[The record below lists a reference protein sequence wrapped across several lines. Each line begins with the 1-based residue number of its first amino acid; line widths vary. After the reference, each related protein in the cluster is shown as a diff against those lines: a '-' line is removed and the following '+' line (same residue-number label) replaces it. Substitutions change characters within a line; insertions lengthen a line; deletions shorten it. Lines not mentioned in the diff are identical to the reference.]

1 MSWDDRY
8 EEEGFL
14 FGKNPALGLTRQ
26 EHHLVP
32 QGPSLLIADGEGR
45 NSVYLAGK
53 GYPVT
58 AMDSSK
64 VGIAKATE
72 LAAEHDV
79 SVTFELADIFDYD
92 WQARQ
97 YENVAAIFIQFAP
110 PTSWEIIFSGMVDA
124 LAPGGTLFIH
134 GYTRKQ
140 ISYGTGGPPYI
151 DHLYEPELLADL
163 FSKIAGDSLDI
174 LVNDAYEA
182 DIRDG
187 KGHKGQSALIDF
199 VARKRQT
206 TSA

>member
-1 MSWDDRY
+1 M
-8 EEEGFL
+8 
-14 FGKNPALGLTRQ
+14 
-26 EHHLVP
+26 P

-53 GYPVT
+53 GYPVI

-97 YENVAAIFIQFAP
+97 YQNVAAIFIQFAP

-163 FSKIAGDSLDI
+163 FSKIASDGLDI

>member
-64 VGIAKATE
+64 
-72 LAAEHDV
+72 
-79 SVTFELADIFDYD
+79 TFSP
-92 WQARQ
+92 R
-97 YENVAAIFIQFAP
+97 
-110 PTSWEIIFSGMVDA
+110 
-124 LAPGGTLFIH
+124 
-134 GYTRKQ
+134 
-140 ISYGTGGPPYI
+140 
-151 DHLYEPELLADL
+151 
-163 FSKIAGDSLDI
+163 
-174 LVNDAYEA
+174 
-182 DIRDG
+182 
-187 KGHKGQSALIDF
+187 
-199 VARKRQT
+199 
-206 TSA
+206 